1 MQGSS
6 LPIIRA
12 EGSLDGPLGSGY
24 DAMLEASCP
33 QNKVTMHPHPSIPS
47 TWQLAVLCRVTP
59 SCGVLIDA
67 VHFLL
72 CTARDLDDASMHT
85 STYARTL
92 CQGGRPSNY
101 CAICQPQANLSQIRL
116 VDAASL
122 SANKTDDSASC

>member
-1 MQGSS
+1 MMQCSKPRAPKIKS
-6 LPIIRA
+6 QCIRIRI
-12 EGSLDGPLGSGY
+12 
-24 DAMLEASCP
+24 
-33 QNKVTMHPHPSIPS
+33 HPS

-72 CTARDLDDASMHT
+72 CTARDLDDASTH
-85 STYARTL
+85 ANGRTL
-92 CQGGRPSNY
+92 CQDCRPSNY

-122 SANKTDDSASC
+122 SANKTDDSASCLLCRY